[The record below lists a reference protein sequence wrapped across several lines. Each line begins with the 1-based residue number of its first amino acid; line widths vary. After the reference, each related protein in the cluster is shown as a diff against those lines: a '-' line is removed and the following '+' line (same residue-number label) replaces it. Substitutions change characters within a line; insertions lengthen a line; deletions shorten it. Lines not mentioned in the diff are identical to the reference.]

1 MYNEGDCP
9 LNLCDTKFAC
19 MDFQNT
25 NGSDDTWK
33 IVAFTLIG
41 SITSILAVGLL
52 KLLRSWLSKR
62 CKQENIVFNGSQT
75 GMDNLTPNENHME
88 ENKYEEHRS
97 SPSYDEIEAE
107 HPYNIFVENNYAD
120 LRTSD
125 FSPIYD
131 NPGDFETEIISAR

>member
-1 MYNEGDCP
+1 
-9 LNLCDTKFAC
+9 
-19 MDFQNT
+19 
-25 NGSDDTWK
+25 
-33 IVAFTLIG
+33 
-41 SITSILAVGLL
+41 
-52 KLLRSWLSKR
+52 
-62 CKQENIVFNGSQT
+62 
-75 GMDNLTPNENHME
+75 ME